1 MRKAR
6 FIEHQIFAVLKSVKD
21 VCREVGISEAC
32 DIKNMK
38 DLENVN
44 RRLKPMFVDLSLE
57 CRHWKTLF
65 EINVKTSDKASGS
78 QLSDRAVC
86 YEMTSCLQDIFAEQ
100 DGISISA
107 GYATWWAGHYGT
119 DRDGWT
125 LSAIRL

>member
-57 CRHWKTLF
+57 CRH
-65 EINVKTSDKASGS
+65 
-78 QLSDRAVC
+78 
-86 YEMTSCLQDIFAEQ
+86 
-100 DGISISA
+100 
-107 GYATWWAGHYGT
+107 
-119 DRDGWT
+119 
-125 LSAIRL
+125 